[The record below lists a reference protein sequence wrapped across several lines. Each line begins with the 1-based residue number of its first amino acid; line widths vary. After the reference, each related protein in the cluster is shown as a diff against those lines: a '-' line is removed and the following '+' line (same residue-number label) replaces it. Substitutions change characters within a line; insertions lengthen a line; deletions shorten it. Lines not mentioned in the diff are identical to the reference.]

1 MIELLKR
8 CGFEADEIQSELPR
22 VKKAFNKLGIT
33 VEDVERGKQR
43 LDQYFDMRLQGV
55 RKAFGFFMRD
65 VVNMILAREDGK
77 KKILYGFMSPGFGTL
92 GSALFSK
99 SEEIYVAILPGS
111 FQFVLGFIFDKIVP
125 ILEAAEHQW
134 LKAGKVSHCANVKT
148 IVGLLSLDLVPSPDL
163 LVTSGQLFETAPK
176 SFYLIQNY
184 TIYRHAVMTYVRIEN
199 LRSIPIPG
207 A

>member
-22 VKKAFNKLGIT
+22 VKKAFNRLGIT
-33 VEDVERGKQR
+33 VEDIERGKQR
-43 LDQYFDMRLQGV
+43 LDKYYDMRLQGV
-55 RKAFGFFMRD
+55 RKAFGFCMRD
-65 VVNMILAREDGK
+65 VVNMVLAREDGK

-125 ILEAAEHQW
+125 ILEAGREQMA
-134 LKAGKVSHCANVKT
+134 KTGK
-148 IVGLLSLDLVPSPDL
+148 GQSLC
-163 LVTSGQLFETAPK
+163 K
-176 SFYLIQNY
+176 C
-184 TIYRHAVMTYVRIEN
+184 
-199 LRSIPIPG
+199 
-207 A
+207 